1 MKSAL
6 GFWLVIGCILWGI
19 VLAGV
24 ADAITEFSTLAALG
38 LLAGT
43 IGMAVVGALAVV
55 LLYTQESDKL

>member
-6 GFWLVIGCILWGI
+6 GFWLVIGCIFWGI

-24 ADAITEFSTLAALG
+24 ADAMTEFSPLGALG

-43 IGMAVVGALAVV
+43 IAMLAAGSLGVV
-55 LLYTQESDKL
+55 LLYSQESDKL

>member
-43 IGMAVVGALAVV
+43 VGMAAVGALAVV

>member
-43 IGMAVVGALAVV
+43 VGMAAVGALAVV
-55 LLYTQESDKL
+55 LIYSQESDKL